1 MSASRESS
9 AGMMQEQSAPIVRA
23 EPSRIFNGD
32 PRRKIHV
39 KRTQPRAFEINTNDW
54 NSTAAQALGEHQTAH
69 ALTDKEMARK
79 IGCNDR
85 TYENYRLGRTA
96 PSSVNF
102 LRCLCVIPEFQAAVD
117 DLCALQ
123 RECDPRA
130 MEAMSEM
137 YQAAQKWADYTFGKD
152 DADNG

>member
-1 MSASRESS
+1 MYVSRES
-9 AGMMQEQSAPIVRA
+9 AAENFHEQSAPIVRVDPPRMFA
-23 EPSRIFNGD
+23 GD
-32 PRRKIHV
+32 PRRKISV
-39 KRTQPRAFEINTNDW
+39 KTTQPRAFALTTNDW
-54 NSTAAQALGEHQTAH
+54 NATAAEALSAHQEAH
-69 ALTDKEMARK
+69 GLTDKEMARK

-117 DLCALQ
+117 ELCALQ

-130 MEAMSEM
+130 MQAMSEM

-152 DADNG
+152 DQNV